1 MNQTYDEIIDFE
13 TLDYLEQMD
22 MDNPPSPMTIK
33 REILESI
40 NKVIAVYNKGPEDPP
55 GSGEFPSPM
64 KGDDK
69 YKKLK
74 TLPARQVALILIH
87 RHCVRRINVGGTKTK
102 NYALGMYV
110 YEGADEGIYDFDE
123 DKICALASEY
133 NAIDDY
139 RNWKAVLEAL
149 KVLAP
154 VVAPCADADL
164 VAVGNG
170 IYDYGNKFLM
180 PFDPE
185 LVFTMKSHVDFI
197 DNAPNQFIEMPDG
210 EVWDVD
216 SWMQGLSDD
225 PEVAAFL
232 WRVLGAVIRPNV
244 PWNHSIWL
252 LSEVGNN
259 GKGTLCRLMRNL
271 LGDGAHTSINLK
283 QFAEQFG
290 LDDLLNASAIITD
303 ENDTDTYIDS
313 AATLKSIITGDLVT
327 IDRKFKSK
335 VKLQFRGMMVQCVN
349 SMPRVK
355 DKTPSFYRRLC
366 IVPMNKQFEGCERKY
381 IKDDY
386 LGRKKVLEYVLY
398 KLLATTNCYE
408 LDPPKACLD
417 LLSEYKEFNDPVRA
431 FMAEVMEQLVWDL
444 VPNQFLYDLYCHWY
458 TRNVKGKPVGK
469 GAFLKQMRVILPDSP
484 GWTVT
489 DSCRRGTKM
498 DAPERLIL
506 DYGVNEWMNESYT
519 GNDWKK
525 RCSPD
530 NLKEFYSG
538 LERVASA
545 VASGDKSSSEE
556 D

>member
-458 TRNVKGKPVGK
+458 TRNVKGSRSE
-469 GAFLKQMRVILPDSP
+469 FLYTRIL
-484 GWTVT
+484 WF
-489 DSCRRGTKM
+489 
-498 DAPERLIL
+498 RLPL
-506 DYGVNEWMNESYT
+506 FL
-519 GNDWKK
+519 
-525 RCSPD
+525 R
-530 NLKEFYSG
+530 NLRMTQE
-538 LERVASA
+538 
-545 VASGDKSSSEE
+545 DKF
-556 D
+556 

>member
-1 MNQTYDEIIDFE
+1 
-13 TLDYLEQMD
+13 
-22 MDNPPSPMTIK
+22 
-33 REILESI
+33 
-40 NKVIAVYNKGPEDPP
+40 
-55 GSGEFPSPM
+55 
-64 KGDDK
+64 
-69 YKKLK
+69 
-74 TLPARQVALILIH
+74 
-87 RHCVRRINVGGTKTK
+87 
-102 NYALGMYV
+102 
-110 YEGADEGIYDFDE
+110 
-123 DKICALASEY
+123 
-133 NAIDDY
+133 
-139 RNWKAVLEAL
+139 
-149 KVLAP
+149 
-154 VVAPCADADL
+154 
-164 VAVGNG
+164 
-170 IYDYGNKFLM
+170 
-180 PFDPE
+180 
-185 LVFTMKSHVDFI
+185 MKSHVDFI

-469 GAFLKQMRVILPDSP
+469 GAFLKQMRVILPDCP